1 MYEVTGKK
9 GNHIFRIV
17 VPSLRRAVSF
27 ADRRIED
34 GYEDVKIQL
43 YTDQLP
49 LFENE
54 IEEVKK
60 CP

>member
-9 GNHIFRIV
+9 GNHSFRV
-17 VPSLRRAVSF
+17 VAPSFRRAVSF
-27 ADRRIED
+27 ADRRIKD

-49 LFENE
+49 LFDNKTEA
-54 IEEVKK
+54 VKK

>member
-1 MYEVTGKK
+1 VYEVTGKK

-34 GYEDVKIQL
+34 GYEDVKIET
-43 YTDQLP
+43 YNGQLP
-49 LFENE
+49 LFDGE
-54 IEEVKK
+54 
-60 CP
+60 